1 MPELSSAVKTLNFIT
16 DNFDNEDDPVKK
28 KKAVTYANALGLT
41 QKDVMSYR
49 NASQTPDMPESIKTK
64 NMVFS
69 KVASNLPAEEKR
81 GILPRERFAIKN
93 FIDENPALQKKYL
106 DEKGYETRIV
116 KNRVE
121 VRKPDEAMFKVIDPD
136 GMDWSDFALE
146 IGDIGFDVVKGIAE
160 AAGTGAK
167 VVGAIGA
174 PATAGAS
181 IGVAAGLGGA
191 LGGTTEALRQGIG
204 IAAGLRDR
212 PDTGLIGQEALIGA
226 TTGGLL
232 KGAGEAA
239 KAYGL
244 GKKASAAAKLGL
256 RKGSDVLEKGWKII
270 GGAATAASKFA
281 DESVRELE
289 DAIVRSS
296 SNFFPFTRQ
305 LKSQVEQNAKAWGKA
320 LSDSLDGASKQNFGV
335 GIDEIEQGIKEVG
348 KKADEKAVQVLN
360 TIMGAK
366 QAPAGQLEPVVGEN
380 IRKTIMGKLTDKY
393 KEASELYQKVDAAFA
408 GKELVPAKREIYK
421 TIKSLRPK
429 EVGVGGQFDQWL
441 DVMKSNV
448 DEIKTM
454 DGLQDF
460 SRILLDNI
468 EDGNK
473 SVRAAGKAI
482 RSAVLDARSQTF
494 SDTIMNIIKKSK
506 GSLDPMAKKS
516 VAYYEDIYK
525 SLKKADSIYKSLN
538 EDITSIVK
546 RPGVSSSRAFSAK
559 EKLDELAKTSPETI
573 FSKIASENDIEKA
586 KWLMK
591 NYGEEYK
598 QMVSQKLGKI
608 WLEVAQTRK
617 DVRNVVLNEFKKLTD
632 TQKIAL
638 LGEKANE
645 KITNV
650 ADIVNEATDKIELGN
665 FLDSIYKKV
674 GPSEEFGAA
683 VVNRLKTKSK
693 DELLA
698 IFGPD
703 HVNKVKAIV
712 DIGSFKRSMANPSKT
727 AQNLEL
733 FKPSTWLEPLKEI
746 RAEASRINKYK
757 ELVIEPSKA
766 GDKMIKTGKRLE
778 SAKTFGATEAARSS
792 LITPNREEQ

>member
-16 DNFDNEDDPVKK
+16 DNFDNEEDPVKK
-28 KKAVTYANALGLT
+28 KKSVDYANKLGLN
-41 QKDVMSYR
+41 QKDVIGYR
-49 NASQTPDMPESIKTK
+49 NASQTPDDPESIKTR

-69 KVASNLPAEEKR
+69 KVANNIPAEKTR
-81 GILPRERFAIKN
+81 GVLPRERFAIKN
-93 FIDENPALQKKYL
+93 FIDENPGLQKKYL
-106 DEKGYETRIV
+106 DDKGYETRIV
-116 KNRVE
+116 NNKVQ
-121 VRKPDEAMFKVIDPD
+121 VRKPDEAMYKEIDPE

-160 AAGTGAK
+160 AVGTGAK
-167 VVGAIGA
+167 AVGLVGT
-174 PATAGAS
+174 PVTGGAS
-181 IGVAAGLGGA
+181 IATAAGLGATLGA
-191 LGGTTEALRQGIG
+191 GTEALRQGIG

-212 PDTGLIGQEALIGA
+212 PDVGLIGQEALIGGG
-226 TTGGLL
+226 TGALL
-232 KGAGEAA
+232 KGAGEVAT
-239 KAYGL
+239 KYGL
-244 GKKASAAAKLGL
+244 QQKASAAAKLGL
-256 RKGSDVLEKGWKII
+256 RKGSDVLEKGWKTL

-305 LKSQVEQNAKAWGKA
+305 LKAQVEQNAKAWGK
-320 LSDSLDGASKQNFGV
+320 SLADAIESASKQTFGV
-335 GIDEIEQGIKEVG
+335 GIGEIEQGIKEVG
-348 KKADEKAVQVLN
+348 KKADEKAIQVLN

-408 GKELVPAKREIYK
+408 GKELVPSKKKIYD
-421 TIKSLRPK
+421 TIKSMRPK
-429 EVGVGGQFDQWL
+429 EVGIGGKFDLWL
-441 DVMKSNV
+441 DEMKNNV
-448 DEIKTM
+448 DEIKSM
-454 DGLQDF
+454 EGLQDF

-468 EDGNK
+468 EQGDK
-473 SVRAAGKAI
+473 SVRSAGKAI
-482 RSAVLDARSQTF
+482 RSSVLDAKSQTF
-494 SDTIMNIIKKSK
+494 SDTIMGIINKSK

-516 VAYYEDIYK
+516 VAYYEDIFK
-525 SLKKADSIYKSLN
+525 SLKKADSLYKSLN
-538 EDITSIVK
+538 EDITSIIK

-573 FSKIASENDIEKA
+573 FAKIASENDVEKA

-591 NYGEEYK
+591 NYGEEYQ
-598 QMVSQKLGKI
+598 QMVSQKLGKV

-617 DVRNVVLNEFKKLTD
+617 DVREVVLKEFKNLSD
-632 TQKIAL
+632 SQKIAL
-638 LGEKANE
+638 LGDKANE

-650 ADIVNEATDKIELGN
+650 ADIVNNAADKIELGN

-683 VVNRLKTKSK
+683 VVNKLKTKSK
-693 DELLA
+693 DELMA

-703 HVNKVKAIV
+703 HVNKINAIV

-757 ELVIEPSKA
+757 QLVVEPAKA
-766 GDKMIKTGKRLE
+766 GDKMIKTGKRL
-778 SAKTFGATEAARSS
+778 AAPKTFGATEATRSA